1 MTFIID
7 QKIDY
12 KAIYLACMA
21 IKFIVYINILFL
33 YLKAIQ
39 ANILIRVNYL
49 K

>member
-1 MTFIID
+1 MTFIIY

-12 KAIYLACMA
+12 KAIYLAYMT

-39 ANILIRVNYL
+39 ANYLVRVNYL